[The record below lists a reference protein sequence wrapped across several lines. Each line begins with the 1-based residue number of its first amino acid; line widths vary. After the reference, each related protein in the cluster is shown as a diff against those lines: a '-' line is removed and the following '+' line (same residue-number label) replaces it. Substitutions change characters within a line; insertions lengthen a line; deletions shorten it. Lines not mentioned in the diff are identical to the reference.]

1 MLGMVLR
8 LPEKA
13 GKKARMDAFRESVDK
28 IIESA
33 NESGLSG
40 YKEVDELYPKVAEM
54 LDIDIEQARAYVAPL
69 GQSKFDKS
77 VGSILMNAD
86 LAVSMPEMGE
96 MFRNQIKELA
106 EDVMMSQEEGDQR
119 TIFLAAAGECQQSE
133 QILFIRIHYIYI
145 FSFSL

>member
-28 IIESA
+28 IIENA
-33 NESGLSG
+33 DERGMSGF
-40 YKEVDELYPKVAEM
+40 KEVDELYPKIAEM
-54 LDIDIEQARAYVAPL
+54 LDIDMDQAEAYVAPL
-69 GQSKFDKS
+69 GQTKFDKS

-96 MFRNQIKELA
+96 MFRSQIKELA
-106 EDVMMSQEEGDQR
+106 ENVMMSQDEGDQR
-119 TIFLAAAGECQQSE
+119 TVFLAAAGE
-133 QILFIRIHYIYI
+133 ILFLKLCVYVFVHK
-145 FSFSL
+145 